1 MALLALANLMLVL
14 FDLSYI
20 PWRDFWLRG
29 RFQIPL
35 LNTPVQL
42 PVPPQLTQWY
52 DPVKGIEPNRETQE
66 YLTTV
71 EELKQVVNQKGLRS
85 AEAEKALATL
95 RQLSNEMIATNPFA
109 LANKSG
115 TLEKI
120 KNRMRDRIY
129 PKQRARAS
137 AREAFNQFW
146 SVEYLTENYQE
157 KINWFDQQVGDLIR
171 TNYFRSISESG
182 DFTNNFGAMDAPFV
196 LLFTVEFLARTFYLG
211 RRYTGVSW
219 LDAMVWRWYDVLLF
233 FPFGVVFS
241 GWAWLRLIP
250 TTIRLHQAKLVNL
263 KRLRDDVVESF
274 VGSIANELTEVVL
287 IQLVDQV
294 QAAIQRGD
302 LVRVLAATGS
312 SRMDIND
319 VDELAELTDLFL
331 KMTVQKVLPEIQPE
345 LQAFVSQSVD
355 VTLSQS
361 TVYRRLK
368 NLPGIGNLP
377 GQVGDRLSHDLL
389 NGINQTLAV
398 VLDDPRV
405 RERLKDLIQNIG
417 QAYSIGLKE
426 KAISQDVQTL
436 LVDLLEEIKL
446 SYVQQSETIPPEV
459 LLEEA
464 RQLRQARS

>member
-71 EELKQVVNQKGLRS
+71 EELKQVVNQKGVRS

-95 RQLSNEMIATNPFA
+95 RQLSSEMIATNPFA

-129 PKQRARAS
+129 PKQRAKAS

-405 RERLKDLIQNIG
+405 RERLRDLIQNIG

-446 SYVQQSETIPPEV
+446 SYVQQSATIPPEV